1 MSVRQREATA
11 VQWSDSD
18 RVPYERERPEKKVQA
33 EREGHQLGTVNGTGR
48 SFSAFFLRK
57 ALNLARPWAFA
68 HSLSDFRLCVGGCY
82 ARRRGQGIRKAG
94 KQADREDGRQ
104 CGA

>member
-68 HSLSDFRLCVGGCY
+68 QSLSDFRLRVGGCHT
-82 ARRRGQGIRKAG
+82 RRYGRAIRKGG
-94 KQADREDGRQ
+94 KQAKRDAG
-104 CGA
+104 GSAVP